1 MTILAGSKLKAADL
15 TLPDPVAGYGGTNT
29 VTATTFTDLPTNPCT
44 VNITNPHATAD
55 LLVSLAFGVWFVLPI
70 GGTPAFTRACT
81 RVSGSVTIAAG
92 IASVS
97 NGPVGWGMIPGT
109 NIIGTSQHAAHA
121 LYTLLSGT
129 ATFTMQAY
137 KDSAAAGTHQVNYAV
152 IEINPIRYLF

>member
-15 TLPDPVAGYGGTNT
+15 TPPDPVAGYGGTNT

-55 LLVSLAFGVWFVLPI
+55 LLVSVAFGLWFVLPAS
-70 GGTPAFTRACT
+70 PAFTRACP

-109 NIIGTSQHAAHA
+109 GFVGTSQHAAHA
-121 LYTLLSGT
+121 LYTLPPGT

>member
-15 TLPDPVAGYGGTNT
+15 TLPDVVAGSGGTNT
-29 VTATTFTDLPTNPCT
+29 ITATTFTDLPTNPCT

-55 LLVSLAFGVWFVLPI
+55 MLVSVSFGAWIVLPAS
-70 GGTPAFTRACT
+70 PAFTRICP

-92 IASVS
+92 LGSVG
-97 NGPVGWGMIPGT
+97 NGPVNWGMIPGST
-109 NIIGTSQHAAHA
+109 FVGTSQHAAHA
-121 LYTLLSGT
+121 LYTLPPGT

-152 IEINPIRYLF
+152 IEVSPLRYLF